1 MRIKKLRKV
10 LRVLSLSAYQNFELQ
25 NITNPLKTIGILT
38 SGGDSPGM
46 NAAIRAVV
54 RTASAVGFKVI
65 AFRHGYKGL
74 IAGDSKPLGSS
85 DVSNIIQRGGTI
97 LKSARCE
104 EFRTPEG
111 REKAAQVLE
120 DKGIEALIVIGGD
133 GTFQGASLIGK
144 EHDISVVGIP
154 ATIDNDLVGSDETIG
169 YDTALNTAMDAIDNI
184 RDTADAHDRLFLVE
198 VMGRDAGFI
207 ALETGIAGGAELIL
221 LPESL
226 TNIKE
231 VKNSLNDVLYDKR
244 RSSLVVV
251 AEGDETGGAL
261 KLSEKLRADFS
272 KYEMR
277 VCILGH
283 VQRGGRPS
291 ARDRVLASR
300 LGEAAIRALKDG
312 HSQVMVGIV
321 NNSMKITPLKMT
333 FGKKKDINFE
343 LVELAKTLR

>member
-1 MRIKKLRKV
+1 
-10 LRVLSLSAYQNFELQ
+10 
-25 NITNPLKTIGILT
+25 
-38 SGGDSPGM
+38 M

-54 RTASAVGFKVI
+54 RTAHSVGLEVI

-74 IAGDSKPLGSS
+74 IEGNYKKLGTS

-104 EFRTPEG
+104 EFREPEG
-111 REKAAQVLE
+111 RSKAAKVIK
-120 DKGIEALIVIGGD
+120 DAGIDALVTIGGD
-133 GTFQGASLIGK
+133 GTFQGAALLGK
-144 EHDISVVGIP
+144 EHDISVIGIP

-169 YDTALNTAMDAIDNI
+169 YDTALNTAVDAIDKI
-184 RDTADAHDRLFLVE
+184 RDTADAHDRMFLVE

-207 ALETGIAGGAELIL
+207 ALETGISGGAELIL

-226 TNIKE
+226 TKLNE
-231 VKNSLNDVLYDKR
+231 VKGSLNKVLEAQR

-251 AEGDETGGAL
+251 AEGDETGGAI
-261 KLSEKLRADFS
+261 KLADKLQMDFEQ
-272 KYEMR
+272 YEMR

-283 VQRGGRPS
+283 VQRGGSPT

-300 LGEAAIRALKDG
+300 LGHAAVKVLMEG
-312 HSQVMVGIV
+312 HSHVMVGIV
-321 NNSMKITPLKMT
+321 NNEIKITPLKMT

-343 LVELAKTLR
+343 LVDLAKTLR

>member
-1 MRIKKLRKV
+1 MKK
-10 LRVLSLSAYQNFELQ
+10 
-25 NITNPLKTIGILT
+25 IGVLT

-46 NAAIRAVV
+46 NAAFRAVV
-54 RTASAVGFKVI
+54 RTAHSLDLQVVAI
-65 AFRHGYKGL
+65 RHGYKGL
-74 IAGDSKPLGSS
+74 IEGDIFEVNSG
-85 DVSNIIQRGGTI
+85 DVSNIIQRGGTV

-104 EFRTPEG
+104 KFRTPEG
-111 REKAAQVLE
+111 REKAAKVLANHE
-120 DKGIEALIVIGGD
+120 IEALITIGGD
-133 GTFQGASLIGK
+133 GTFQGAALLGK
-144 EHDISVVGIP
+144 EHDFNVIGVP

-169 YDTALNTAMDAIDNI
+169 YDTALNTAMEAIDKI

-226 TNIKE
+226 TNVDE
-231 VKNSLNDVLYDKR
+231 VKTSLNDVLSEQR
-244 RSSLVVV
+244 RSSLVVI

-261 KLSEKLRADFS
+261 KISDELKPDFS

-283 VQRGGRPS
+283 VQRGGNPT

-300 LGEAAIRALKDG
+300 LGSAAVTVLNEG
-312 HSQVMVGIV
+312 HSQVMVGVV
-321 NNSMKITPLKMT
+321 NNKVKLTPLKMT
-333 FGKKKDINFE
+333 FGKKKDINYD
-343 LVELAKTLR
+343 LVELAKMLR

>member
-1 MRIKKLRKV
+1 MRKV
-10 LRVLSLSAYQNFELQ
+10 LRVLSLSVYQKFELQ

-54 RTASAVGFKVI
+54 RTAETVGYKVM
-65 AFRHGYKGL
+65 AFRYGYKGL
-74 IAGDSKPLGSS
+74 IAGDSQPLESS

-97 LKSARCE
+97 LKSARCD

-120 DKGIEALIVIGGD
+120 KKGIEALIVIGGD

-144 EHDISVVGIP
+144 EHNISVVGIP

-207 ALETGIAGGAELIL
+207 ALDTGIAGGAELIL

-261 KLSEKLRADFS
+261 KLSEKLRDDFS